1 MFEHT
6 NGTTSPA
13 SDTDSAKDQHLHALH
28 AAVNCHLQ
36 TLLAVATCIGDAC
49 PEIGGLYRHRLS
61 RLRTRLAFDSSPAA
75 MEESCAAV
83 EAELKE
89 YAAKASLYVEQ
100 HGVELRSAIGA
111 LEDIV
116 RSLTQRQ
123 DFYAARLR
131 QFAGQ
136 MEATTYPTDP
146 DSLKETVA
154 LQVAGLLSA
163 IESMTHETQS
173 LVVRMR
179 NELGEVEKRL
189 QESEVTDPLTGL
201 MNRREM
207 ERQIKI
213 RKDAGTPPVLLHFQL
228 DGEVNTE
235 VMQQVASRM
244 GSQFRH
250 KDFVC
255 RWTDTEFLVLFQG
268 PVEIAQ
274 MRSEQIVPWVAG
286 RYLLGDGTSV
296 QIGVKAH
303 LAQPELVA

>member
-6 NGTTSPA
+6 NGADSPESTSE
-13 SDTDSAKDQHLHALH
+13 SVKDQHLHALH
-28 AAVNCHLQ
+28 TAVNCHLQ
-36 TLLAVATCIGDAC
+36 TLLAIATCIGEAC

-61 RLRTRLAFDSSPAA
+61 RLRTRLAFDSSPSAL
-75 MEESCAAV
+75 EESCAAV
-83 EAELKE
+83 DAELKE
-89 YAAKASLYVEQ
+89 YAAKAALYVEQ
-100 HGVELRSAIGA
+100 HGVELRSAISA
-111 LEDIV
+111 LEEIV

-136 MEATTYPTDP
+136 MEATNYPVEP
-146 DSLKETVA
+146 EALKETVA
-154 LQVAGLLSA
+154 LQVAGLLSC

-207 ERQIKI
+207 ERQIKV
-213 RKDAGTPPVLLHFQL
+213 RKDAGQTPVLLHFQL
-228 DGEVNTE
+228 EGEVNTE
-235 VMQQVASRM
+235 VMQQVASRL

-255 RWTDTEFLVLFQG
+255 RWTDSEFLVLFQG

-274 MRSEQIVPWVAG
+274 ARSEQIVPWVAG
-286 RYLLGDGTSV
+286 RYLLEDGTSV
-296 QIGVKAH
+296 QIGVKVH
-303 LAQPELVA
+303 MAQPELVA